1 MSEDGLPQKKLKL
14 KFNPP
19 PYGPQLP
26 KVHNSK
32 FNHGDSVDQLELRLS
47 NLNLNSVQ
55 HVMEPETTE
64 DRPSHFES
72 LNYQDFIQLLVN
84 RTQHPSLE
92 GVPNFDNFCDTSPN
106 KKNRPRKNKLDS
118 EKNTSST
125 H

>member
-1 MSEDGLPQKKLKL
+1 MD
-14 KFNPP
+14 N
-19 PYGPQLP
+19 Y
-26 KVHNSK
+26 K

-55 HVMEPETTE
+55 HVMEPKMTE

-92 GVPNFDNFCDTSPN
+92 GVPNFDNFCDNCPN
-106 KKNRPRKNKLDS
+106 KKKRLRKNELDS

-125 H
+125 TIINLLIISVLLYFATMA